1 MPLGLTPAAA
11 ATDAAIPK
19 KSYGSGVTTLV
30 ISNEEMDDIKI
41 ITCFEES
48 GLLIKGGSDAIKN
61 EVKKTKRKIS

>member
-1 MPLGLTPAAA
+1 MPSGLTPAAA
-11 ATDAAIPK
+11 ATDAA

-30 ISNEEMDDIKI
+30 ISNEEMDDIIKI

-48 GLLIKGGSDAIKN
+48 GLLTKGGSDAIKN